1 MQKKCPY
8 CIQDIPE
15 EAKIC
20 PYCESK
26 LKNKTK
32 VKKSILFPLGCYLSL
47 LWCFGNLV
55 ILLLLTKFPNI
66 LQYEDKDGFHNI
78 FVSDYAQICLIPLVY
93 MCIPLII
100 SLVKNINK
108 SKCVTIIVINIFL
121 AMCFI
126 GYFAHLLNVVR
137 Q

>member
-8 CIQDIPE
+8 CIQDIPV

-47 LWCFGNLV
+47 LWCFGNIV
-55 ILLLLTKFPNI
+55 ILLLITKFPFLI
-66 LQYEDKDGFHNI
+66 TYKDKDGFYQF
-78 FVSDYAQICLIPLVY
+78 FVSDYAQLCFIPLVY
-93 MCIPLII
+93 MCIPFVISILKNVQRSNCISMLI
-100 SLVKNINK
+100 LDV
-108 SKCVTIIVINIFL
+108 FL
-121 AMCFI
+121 ALCCI
-126 GYFAHLLNVVR
+126 GYCSHLFDTVR
-137 Q
+137 